1 MSKTV
6 LPGERVGYSEEVVAI
21 GRTFEDNGVIYSASA
36 GTLEERPAEHTVNVV
51 PAKATRALRKGD
63 RVYGIISDIFESIA
77 LVEFNALPL
86 QDGTVPAQ
94 NDKMAI
100 LRVSELLPSYVDSI
114 RDFLCVGDVLKAEVV
129 AASSTG
135 INITLKGEG
144 LGIIKAHW
152 PHRRND
158 LIIGGQRSQSTQGGR
173 PPFNRGRDRPPR
185 REGSFRREGSK
196 PFGQHKTRPSFGGP
210 SRPGPKLERRYS
222 R

>member
-6 LPGERVGYSEEVVAI
+6 LPGERVGYSEEVVAT
-21 GRTFEDNGVIYSASA
+21 GRTFEDNGVIYSAAA
-36 GTLEERPAEHTVNVV
+36 GALEEKPAEHAVTVV

-63 RVYGIISDIFESIA
+63 LVYGIISDIFESIA

-86 QDGTVPAQ
+86 RDGTVPAQ
-94 NDKMAI
+94 SDKMAI
-100 LRVSELLPSYVDSI
+100 LRVSELMPSYVESI

-144 LGIIKAHW
+144 LGIVKAHW
-152 PHRRND
+152 SRRRND
-158 LIIGGQRSQSTQGGR
+158 LVIGSQRSQGSPSGSSS
-173 PPFNRGRDRPPR
+173 FRGSDRPPR

-196 PFGQHKTRPSFGGP
+196 PFGQRKTSPSFGGP